1 MNDNGL
7 MRHPPGPRGREALD
21 FFGAGSL
28 GGMLTFF
35 ENTARRYGPIS
46 SFRLLHKRIYL
57 LDDAELVQE
66 LLITRQ
72 HEFIRDTG
80 ATLGRELVG
89 DGLVTREEPLHRER
103 RRMLQPAFHRDQ
115 IASYASVMAEEC
127 ERLSQEWEGK
137 ETVDIRSEMRRLTL
151 AIVGTTLFGAD
162 FRHSAEQMARV
173 LQRVA
178 RKGAWLAP
186 AITFLEPLV
195 LAYRRLIPHG
205 RSLFFPHERAELEKI
220 VAPIL
225 EKRRHAGG
233 RDVLSLL
240 LHQHQEGDVPL
251 TDEDVRNE
259 VVTFVLAGHETTAV
273 ALTWTWYLLAQ
284 HPPVAE
290 RLHAELDE
298 VLGGRTPRMDDLP
311 QLSYTAQVFKEALR
325 LYPPALLFARRPK
338 RDVEFGGYQIARGQS
353 IFVSPYLTQRNPRYF
368 ERPDSFEPERWE
380 AISIPKFAY
389 FPFGGGAK
397 MCIGEP
403 FARLEGVLALATLA
417 QKWTL
422 QRENDGPVGMGHE
435 AVLNPDGA
443 IILRPVMRTRLA
455 EPVSASAQASQ

>member
-1 MNDNGL
+1 M
-7 MRHPPGPRGREALD
+7 
-21 FFGAGSL
+21 

-57 LDDAELVQE
+57 VDDAELVQE
-66 LLITRQ
+66 LLVTRQ
-72 HEFIRDTG
+72 HEFMRDTG

-89 DGLVTREEPLHRER
+89 DGLLTREEPLHRER

-115 IASYASVMAEEC
+115 IASYASVMAEESQ
-127 ERLSQEWEGK
+127 RLSREWEGK

-151 AIVGTTLFGAD
+151 SIVGTTLFGAD
-162 FRHSAEQMARV
+162 FRDSAGQIAHV

-178 RKGAWLAP
+178 RKGTWLAP

-205 RSLFFPHERAELEKI
+205 RSLLFPRERAELEEI

-225 EKRRHAGG
+225 QKRRQASG

-240 LHQHQEGDVPL
+240 LHQRQEGDTPL
-251 TDEDVRNE
+251 TDEDVQNE
-259 VVTFVLAGHETTAV
+259 VVTFVLAGHETTAI

-284 HPPVAE
+284 HPPVAA

-298 VLGGRTPRMDDLP
+298 ALGGRTPQMDDLP
-311 QLSYTAQVFKEALR
+311 RLSYTANVFKEALR

-338 RDVEFGGYQIARGQS
+338 ADTQFGGYRIARGQS

-368 ERPDSFEPERWE
+368 ERPESFEPERWE

-417 QKWTL
+417 QKWAL
-422 QRENDGPVGMGHE
+422 QRVDEKPIGIGNG
-435 AVLNPDGA
+435 AVLNPDQE
-443 IILRPVMRTRLA
+443 ILLRPVARARVA
-455 EPVSASAQASQ
+455 ESVESAEVSQ

>member
-1 MNDNGL
+1 M
-7 MRHPPGPRGREALD
+7 
-21 FFGAGSL
+21 

-66 LLITRQ
+66 LLVTRQ

-89 DGLVTREEPLHRER
+89 DGLLTREEPLHRER

-127 ERLSQEWEGK
+127 ERLSREWEEK

-151 AIVGTTLFGAD
+151 AIVGATLFGAD
-162 FRHSAEQMARV
+162 FRDSAGQIAHV

-178 RKGAWLAP
+178 RKGTWLAP
-186 AITFLEPLV
+186 AITFFEPLV

-205 RSLFFPHERAELEKI
+205 RSLLFPRERAELEKI

-225 EKRRHAGG
+225 EKRRHTGG

-240 LHQHQEGDVPL
+240 LHQHQEGDASL
-251 TDEDVRNE
+251 TDEDVQNE
-259 VVTFVLAGHETTAV
+259 VVTFVLAGHETTAI
-273 ALTWTWYLLAQ
+273 ALTWAWYLLAQ
-284 HPPVAE
+284 HPSVAA

-298 VLGGRTPRMDDLP
+298 VLGGRTPQMDDIPLLP
-311 QLSYTAQVFKEALR
+311 YTANVFKEALR

-338 RDVEFGGYQIARGQS
+338 SYIQFGGYRIARGQS

-368 ERPDSFEPERWE
+368 ERPASFEPERWE

-403 FARLEGVLALATLA
+403 FARLEGALALATLA
-417 QKWTL
+417 QKWAL
-422 QRENDGPVGMGHE
+422 QRVDEKPIGIGNG
-435 AVLNPDGA
+435 AVLNPDQE
-443 IILRPVMRTRLA
+443 IRLRPVVRARLA
-455 EPVSASAQASQ
+455 ESVSSAEVNEQCRKEQGISARKI